1 MKCTCGSA
9 ARAAVAFVVVA
20 LLLASG
26 AVAQEGPGEGP
37 PRSIREAYERAE
49 QFGQPPAEEAAR
61 EAEGARS
68 LWRDPVHYVGI
79 AGGAFALG
87 ALGVGLYIFLVV
99 AFRRGPDRVL
109 VRRAWRLRHVI
120 LGLSAVALAVAHAGL
135 RAAQTGEIPFSW
147 SPPQAVTLAFVLLAL
162 SGVLRMWPP
171 RSLAR
176 YARVW
181 IWSHR
186 VLLVAALLLL
196 VRHVAFQYARFG
208 APPR

>member
-1 MKCTCGSA
+1 MRRVFGSA
-9 ARAAVAFVVVA
+9 PRSAGVLAGLA
-20 LLLASG
+20 LLLASA
-26 AVAQEGPGEGP
+26 AVAQEVPGERP

-61 EAEGARS
+61 EAEEARS
-68 LWRDPVHYVGI
+68 LWLDPVHYLGVA
-79 AGGAFALG
+79 AGALALG

-120 LGLSAVALAVAHAGL
+120 LGLSAVALAVAHSGL
-135 RAAQTGEIPFSW
+135 RAVQTGEVPFSW

-176 YARVW
+176 YTRVW
-181 IWSHR
+181 VWSHR
-186 VLLVAALLLL
+186 VLLIAALLLL
-196 VRHVAFQYARFG
+196 VRHVAFQYARFA
-208 APPR
+208 APPG

>member
-1 MKCTCGSA
+1 MG
-9 ARAAVAFVVVA
+9 
-20 LLLASG
+20 LLLVSAV
-26 AVAQEGPGEGP
+26 VAQEGPGERP

-49 QFGQPPAEEAAR
+49 EFGQPPAAEGEVR
-61 EAEGARS
+61 EAEESGS
-68 LWRDPVHYVGI
+68 FWLDPVHYLGL
-79 AGGAFALG
+79 AGAALALA

-109 VRRAWRLRHVI
+109 VRRAWRLRHAI

-135 RAAQTGEIPFSW
+135 RAVQTGEVPFSW
-147 SPPQAVTLAFVLLAL
+147 NPSQALTLAFVLLAL

-196 VRHVAFQYARFG
+196 VGHVVFQYVRF
-208 APPR
+208 APANG